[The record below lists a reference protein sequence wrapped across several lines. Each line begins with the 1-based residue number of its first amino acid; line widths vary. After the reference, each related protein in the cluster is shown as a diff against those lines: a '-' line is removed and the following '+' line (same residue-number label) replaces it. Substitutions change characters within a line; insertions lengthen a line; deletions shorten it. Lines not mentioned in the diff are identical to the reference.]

1 MAKKKS
7 KSSNLGLILKVVVLA
22 LGVAAFCMAFLK
34 VATYAADLLVT
45 EVETSYTGFQA
56 MFGYSKTAE
65 VFGKEVTTEILKF
78 SFMALLTFVLPLVGA
93 GLSFVNNKI
102 VKFVGAGLMIAGGV
116 LMFFVP
122 SFVIFASEASVELSL
137 GIGAILGGVFS
148 LLGGLVAGYAVLTNK

>member
-34 VATYAADLLVT
+34 VATHTADLLIT
-45 EVETSYTGFQA
+45 EVETSYTGFKA
-56 MFGYSKTAE
+56 MFGYSE
-65 VFGKEVTTEILKF
+65 PLEGLNKEIEILKF

>member
-34 VATYAADLLVT
+34 VATHTTDLLK
-45 EVETSYTGFQA
+45 VETSYTGFQA
-56 MFGYSKTAE
+56 IFGYSETAE

-78 SFMALLTFVLPLVGA
+78 SFIALLTFVLPLVGA

-122 SFVIFASEASVELSL
+122 SFVSICANNTPEFHQ
-137 GIGAILGGVFS
+137 
-148 LLGGLVAGYAVLTNK
+148 